1 MKWRSKYM
9 KKLQIL
15 LTIGVL
21 AMISQNSDAQISV
34 SVDTT
39 TEFSGSWYLL
49 PVDDPNVDYVNYDSY
64 TPTVFNGL
72 PGGGLFEVQTD
83 YWEAFA
89 KTSFVGTPDWPY
101 VDELDGQSG
110 LSGYYTNNPLNTQV
124 DWKLYDLTFV
134 DYDFWEG
141 SFEFKVHD
149 DGSPPPIPAPGAIL
163 LGGIGVGIVGW
174 LRRRR
179 TL

>member
-1 MKWRSKYM
+1 M

-21 AMISQNSDAQISV
+21 AMIGQNSDAGITV
-34 SVDTT
+34 SVDTA

-49 PVDDPNVDYVNYDSY
+49 GYVDDDSY

-72 PGGGLFEVQTD
+72 PGGGLFSVD
-83 YWEAFA
+83 MYYWYGFA
-89 KTSFVGTPDWPY
+89 ETSNVGTPDWPH
-101 VDELDGQSG
+101 VDESDQWSG
-110 LSGYYTNNPLNTQV
+110 RSGYYTNNPLNTQV

-141 SFEFKVHD
+141 SFEFKVHN
-149 DGSPPPIPAPGAIL
+149 DGSPPPNPSTGCYFVRWHRYRSCRLAEKTQNIVRIL
-163 LGGIGVGIVGW
+163 SE
-174 LRRRR
+174 
-179 TL
+179 

>member
-1 MKWRSKYM
+1 M
-9 KKLQIL
+9 KKLRIL
-15 LTIGVL
+15 LTIGML
-21 AMISQNSDAQISV
+21 AMIGQNADAGITV

-49 PVDDPNVDYVNYDSY
+49 PGGANVNYVNYDSY

-72 PGGGLFEVQTD
+72 PGGGLFSVQTD

-89 KTSFVGTPDWPY
+89 ETSNVGTPDWPH
-101 VDELDGQSG
+101 VDELDGRSG

-124 DWKLYDLTFV
+124 DWKLYDLTF
-134 DYDFWEG
+134 DEYNFWEG

-163 LGGIGVGIVGW
+163 LGSIGIGLVGW
-174 LRRRR
+174 LKRQR